1 MTESE
6 KNRYIR
12 FLWDKLARID
22 EALKEVGGGDDGYA
36 LGHKFMARYDAT
48 PAKSLKIGSLRSF
61 DSEMELMARAGCGR
75 ARIDRIATELKAIHG
90 FGRIGQ
96 DPHRLIDRAVK
107 RGKIVSYAKLDA
119 ALDYLAENESS
130 SDPRVGTLQGLV
142 NEAEA
147 TMKSR
152 L

>member
-6 KNRYIR
+6 KIRYIR
-12 FLWDKLARID
+12 FLRDKLKKID
-22 EALKEVGGGDDGYA
+22 EALNEVGSDNGYA
-36 LGHKFMARYDAT
+36 LGHQFVSRYEAM
-48 PAKSLKIGSLRSF
+48 PAKSLRLVALRSF
-61 DSEMELMARAGCGR
+61 DSEMELMARAGCGQ
-75 ARIDRIATELKAIHG
+75 ARIDRIATELKALHG

-96 DPHRLIDRAVK
+96 DPHRLIDRAGK
-107 RGKIVSYAKLDA
+107 RGKIVSYAELTA
-119 ALDYLAENESS
+119 ALDYLAEDESF